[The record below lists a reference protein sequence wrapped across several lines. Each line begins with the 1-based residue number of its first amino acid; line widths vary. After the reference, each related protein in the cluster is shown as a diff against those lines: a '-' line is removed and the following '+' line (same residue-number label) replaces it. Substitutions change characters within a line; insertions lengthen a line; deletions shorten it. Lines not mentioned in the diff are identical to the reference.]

1 MRVHQYTIRWKHGKI
16 DYKYMFLI
24 FYHAYRE
31 KNIEMD
37 GNMIEP
43 FITFFRFIIIYSQ
56 KNKVQMSS
64 KSKQQVFQ

>member
-1 MRVHQYTIRWKHGKI
+1 
-16 DYKYMFLI
+16 MFLI